1 MYDLQKANV
10 WKRISAFLFDL
21 IMLVIAIVASAL
33 FLSAMLGYDG
43 LSKKLE
49 SSYNEYEELYG
60 VDFEISAEDY
70 EKLDDVARDNYD
82 AAKKAVSEDK
92 DIMRLYELMINYT
105 LIIITFSVLIAHLL
119 LEFLVPIVLKN
130 GQTLGKKIFGV
141 GVMREDGVKISNPAL
156 FVRAILGKYTI
167 ETMIP
172 VMTVALMISGV
183 MGIFGVVVLGILL
196 VTEIAVCSVDQNR
209 PMVHDKMART
219 VCVDL
224 ASQMI
229 FESESEMLEYK
240 KRLQKEKAEKQTY

>member
-43 LSKKLE
+43 LSEKLE
-49 SSYNEYEELYG
+49 SSYEKYEELYG
-60 VDFEISAEDY
+60 VDFEITAEEYD
-70 EKLDDVARDNYD
+70 KLDEASRKKYD
-82 AAKKAVSEDK
+82 DAKKAVSDDA

-119 LEFLVPIVLKN
+119 LEFFVPLLFKN

-172 VMTVALMISGV
+172 VMTVALMVSGV

-196 VTEIAVCSVDQNR
+196 VTEIAVCAVDQNR
-209 PMVHDKMART
+209 PMIHDKMART

-240 KRLQKEKAEKQTY
+240 KRLQREKAEKQTY